1 MLGGDWTSFS
11 NQFSRAP
18 PHSRTPILGRSDP
31 EHDRNTDRAHC
42 STADRPEQRICHCG
56 RRAIAHS
63 AAGTQGNEDQV
74 TAAHLSAVRIL
85 PDTSASAEDLPYE
98 LVERKGVGH
107 PDTMCDAIAERA
119 SRRYSEYCSK
129 KFGRVAHHWF
139 DKVML
144 FGGEADIDYG
154 RGVQTKPYTVLFA
167 GKGAY
172 AFGDEPIPLRELL
185 FAATAEVLS
194 EVTTGFDPEQHLR
207 VQCEIVDH
215 QGAGRG
221 GSRYRPQVLDDLVEI
236 GDPRLVSNDC
246 NLLHGYAPLSR
257 LEQLVLS
264 VEQYINGAEFK
275 LANPD
280 TGWDVKVFGSR
291 FGEEFKLIVN
301 MPFLAARITSLE
313 HYFARKQQCEQ
324 QIGIFSEQL
333 LEKRPELLL
342 NPTDRNGKPYLTAL
356 GSVADTGDVGVVG
369 RGNRING
376 LITPMRSM
384 SIEAPAGKN
393 PLDHTGK
400 LYGVLARDLAAEI
413 HQATGYSVETHVF
426 TSKEAPLGAPDEVI
440 VRVLGWEPDA
450 EEEARLRAIV
460 DHALAD
466 VSGITARLINTGIVM
481 W

>member
-1 MLGGDWTSFS
+1 MTAEDV
-11 NQFSRAP
+11 
-18 PHSRTPILGRSDP
+18 
-31 EHDRNTDRAHC
+31 
-42 STADRPEQRICHCG
+42 STIH
-56 RRAIAHS
+56 
-63 AAGTQGNEDQV
+63 
-74 TAAHLSAVRIL
+74 IL
-85 PDTSASAEDLPYE
+85 PDSSASAETQPYE

-119 SRRYSEYCSK
+119 SRRYSEYCLK
-129 KFGRVAHHWF
+129 QFGRVAHHWF

-154 RGVQTKPYTVLFA
+154 RGDLTKPYTVLYA

-172 AFGDEPIPLRELL
+172 SFGDQPIPLRELL
-185 FAATAEVLS
+185 FDAAAEVLS
-194 EVTTGFDPEQHLR
+194 EVTTGFDPARHLT

-221 GSRYRPQVLDDLVEI
+221 HSRYRPQTLDDLIDI

-257 LEQLVLS
+257 LEQLVLG
-264 VEQYINGAEFK
+264 VEQHINGAEFK
-275 LANPD
+275 RTNPD

-291 FGEEFKLIVN
+291 FGEHFKLIVN
-301 MPFLAARITSLE
+301 MPFLASQISSLE
-313 HYFARKQQCEQ
+313 HYFTRKQQCEN

-333 LEKRPELLL
+333 LGIRPDLLV
-342 NPTDRNGKPYLTAL
+342 NPTDRNGRPYLTAL

-413 HQATGYSVETHVF
+413 HNETGFSVETHVF

-440 VRVLGWEPDA
+440 IRLVGWEPDA
-450 EEEARLRAIV
+450 EEEARVRAIV
-460 DHALAD
+460 ERSLAN
-466 VSGITARLINTGIVM
+466 VSGITAQLVSTGVVM

>member
-1 MLGGDWTSFS
+1 MTAVHASTIRVLPG
-11 NQFSRAP
+11 
-18 PHSRTPILGRSDP
+18 
-31 EHDRNTDRAHC
+31 
-42 STADRPEQRICHCG
+42 STADIE
-56 RRAIAHS
+56 
-63 AAGTQGNEDQV
+63 E
-74 TAAHLSAVRIL
+74 
-85 PDTSASAEDLPYE
+85 LPYE

-119 SRRYSEYCSK
+119 SRRYSEYCLTE
-129 KFGRVAHHWF
+129 FGRVAHHWF
-139 DKVML
+139 DKVMIY
-144 FGGEADIDYG
+144 GGEADIDYG
-154 RGVQTKPYTVLFA
+154 RGEMTKPYTVLFA

-172 AFGDEPIPLRELL
+172 RFGDREIPLRRIL
-185 FAATAEVLS
+185 FDAAAEVLA
-194 EVTTGFDPEQHLR
+194 EVTTGFDPKRHL
-207 VQCEIVDH
+207 VVECAVVDH

-221 GSRYRPQVLDDLVEI
+221 HSRYQPKVLDDLIEI

-257 LEQLVLS
+257 LERLVLG
-264 VEQYINGAEFK
+264 VEQHINGPEFK
-275 LANPD
+275 RVNPD

-291 FGEEFKLIVN
+291 SEDRFKLIVN
-301 MPFLAARITSLE
+301 MPFLASRIYSLE
-313 HYFARKQQCEQ
+313 QYFERKRECEQ
-324 QIGIFSEQL
+324 QIAAFCQQL
-333 LEKRPELLL
+333 LGARPELLV

-413 HQATGYSVETHVF
+413 SRETGLAVETHVF

-440 VRVLGWEPDA
+440 VRVAGGEPA
-450 EEEARLRAIV
+450 PETQERIHEIVARS
-460 DHALAD
+460 LAD
-466 VSGITARLINTGIVM
+466 VSGITKELVSTGIVM